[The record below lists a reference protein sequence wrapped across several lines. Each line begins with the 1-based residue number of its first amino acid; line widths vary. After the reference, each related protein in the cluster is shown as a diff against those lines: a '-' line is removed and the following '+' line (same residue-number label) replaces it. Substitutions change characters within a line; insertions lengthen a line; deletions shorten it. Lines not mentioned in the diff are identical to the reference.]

1 MPDSVATLLAGAQ
14 EAEDYSEELAAKV
27 ATELRRQSG
36 TEYALVVLGTRG
48 EQDGVYGTGSGRTWI
63 GLATPQR
70 NFAVQVP
77 YGGKDDYT
85 LTLIGNNA
93 LRLLWQALNP

>member
-1 MPDSVATLLAGAQ
+1 VAEET
-14 EAEDYSEELAAKV
+14 ENYSEQLAAKV
-27 ATELRRQSG
+27 AAELRRQAN
-36 TEYALVVLGTRG
+36 TTYALVVLGTRG

-63 GLATPQR
+63 SLATPQR
-70 NFAVQVP
+70 DLAVQVP

-93 LRLLWQALNP
+93 LRLLWQALNS